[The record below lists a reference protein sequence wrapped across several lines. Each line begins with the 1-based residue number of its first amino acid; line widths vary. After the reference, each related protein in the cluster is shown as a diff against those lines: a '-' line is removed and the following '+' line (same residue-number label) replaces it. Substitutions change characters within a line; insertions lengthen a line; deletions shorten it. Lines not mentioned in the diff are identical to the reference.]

1 MNALP
6 LFRIGTRGSPL
17 ALAQARMVERR
28 LAACHPALAQTGATD
43 IVAIRTSGDRI
54 QDRTLAEIGGKG
66 LFTREIDEALAE
78 ARIDIAVHSCKD
90 MPTRLQDGFVLAA
103 VLEREDCRDAFLSSK
118 AACLAD
124 LPSGAVVGT
133 ASLRRAAQ
141 ILNHRPDLVVRPLRG
156 NIETRLT
163 RLHDGVIDATLLAMA
178 GLNRLG
184 LAHVA
189 ASALSTEEML
199 PAVAQGA
206 IGIVCREADAETR
219 ALLAPLDHAE
229 THCAVDAERAFLAV
243 LDGSCR
249 TPIAGLAEIHG
260 DRMRFRGLILS
271 PDGREAH
278 AIDTEGCAAEAAA
291 LGRDAG
297 ETLRDRCPPGFRIAD
312 MPENSP

>member
-1 MNALP
+1 MNAP
-6 LFRIGTRGSPL
+6 ALFRIGTRGSPL
-17 ALAQARMVERR
+17 ALTQARMVERR
-28 LAACHPALAQTGATD
+28 LAACHPALAQAGATG

-90 MPTRLQDGFVLAA
+90 MPTRLPDGFILAA

-124 LPSGAVVGT
+124 LPPGAVVGT

-141 ILNHRPDLVVRPLRG
+141 ILNRRPDLVVRPLRG
-156 NIETRLT
+156 NVETRLA
-163 RLHDGVIDATLLAMA
+163 RLQNGIVDATLLAMA

-189 ASALSTEEML
+189 ASALTLDEML

-206 IGIVCREADAETR
+206 IGIVCREADARTR
-219 ALLAPLDHAE
+219 ALLTPLDHDESHRAI
-229 THCAVDAERAFLAV
+229 DAERAFLAV

-249 TPIAGLAEIHG
+249 TPIAGLAEISG
-260 DRMRFRGLILS
+260 DRLRFRGLILS

-278 AIDTEGCAAEAAA
+278 AIDTEGDAAQAAA

-297 ETLRDRCPPGFRIAD
+297 ESLRGRCPPGFRITGG
-312 MPENSP
+312 PESSA